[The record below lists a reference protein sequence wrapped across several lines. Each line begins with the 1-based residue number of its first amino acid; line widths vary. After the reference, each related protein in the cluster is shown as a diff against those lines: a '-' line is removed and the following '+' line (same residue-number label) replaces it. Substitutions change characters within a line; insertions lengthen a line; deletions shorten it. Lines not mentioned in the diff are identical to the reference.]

1 MLLDITREGQRM
13 LKKFFRMLFGH
24 GHRDQ
29 IVRQARAESSY
40 AAQRSS
46 GIIKAKVNYLD
57 TLVKQ
62 FQEDTRR

>member
-1 MLLDITREGQRM
+1 MPLDIIREDQGM
-13 LKKFFRMLFGH
+13 LKKFFRMLFGN

-29 IVRQARAESSY
+29 IVKQARAESSY
-40 AAQRSS
+40 AAQRSAH
-46 GIIKAKVNYLD
+46 IIQAKVNYLD